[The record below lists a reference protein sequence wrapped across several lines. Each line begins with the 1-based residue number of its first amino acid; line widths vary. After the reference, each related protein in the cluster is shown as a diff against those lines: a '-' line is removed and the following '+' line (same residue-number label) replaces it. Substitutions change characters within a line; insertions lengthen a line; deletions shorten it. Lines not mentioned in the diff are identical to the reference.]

1 MRCGMFFQA
10 GAEQPESILNKAA
23 GRNRSRQAVN
33 RNESGDRSMNLGEKQ
48 ILTIDRFKEFGAY
61 LTDGSGS
68 VLLPKKEVPE
78 GAKAGDRIDVFLYK
92 DSSDRLI
99 ATVRQPALV
108 LHQVGLLKVR
118 ETGKIGA
125 FLEWGLPKDL
135 LLPFHEQT
143 RRVRSQEE
151 VLVAPYIDKS
161 GRLAATMNV
170 YPYLEKESPYQKDS
184 RVRARIYETSANFGV
199 FAAVDDRYSALI
211 PKNEAQG
218 DWRIGEVVEARVTSV
233 LPDGRLNLSVR
244 EKAYLQLEKDAE
256 LVLKVIG
263 EYEGVLPFDDKVPP
277 EMIRREFSLSKNAFK
292 RAVGH
297 LLKEGKVEIRGRR
310 IYRI

>member
-1 MRCGMFFQA
+1 
-10 GAEQPESILNKAA
+10 
-23 GRNRSRQAVN
+23 
-33 RNESGDRSMNLGEKQ
+33 MNLGEKQ
-48 ILTIDRFKEFGAY
+48 TLTIDRFKDFGAY
-61 LTDGSGS
+61 LTDGEES
-68 VLLPKKEVPE
+68 VLLPKKEVP
-78 GAKAGDRIDVFLYK
+78 ADAAPGDRIEVFLYK

-99 ATVRQPALV
+99 ATTRASLLT

-125 FLEWGLPKDL
+125 FLDWGLPKDL

-143 RRVRSQEE
+143 RRVKAGEE
-151 VLVAPYIDKS
+151 VLVAPYIDRT

-170 YPYLEKESPYQKDS
+170 YPHLATDSPYQKDS
-184 RVRARIYETSANFGV
+184 RVKARIYEMSENFGL

-211 PKNEAQG
+211 PKQEAQARI
-218 DWRIGEVVEARVTSV
+218 RIGDVVQARVTAV

-256 LVLKVIG
+256 MILKVIS
-263 EYEGVLPFDDKVPP
+263 EYEGVLPFDDKVSP
-277 EMIRREFSLSKNAFK
+277 EIIRREFSLSKNAFK

-297 LLKEGKVEIRGRR
+297 LLKEGKVEIRERR
-310 IYRI
+310 IFLKTGGKSTDAR